1 MFFEA
6 GFLGTRAAMYMDV
19 VTLYFALLPML
30 VAYAIRLAARGA
42 YERHYRMQMAVLALT
57 LVIVVVFEVGVR
69 FGGGFLDY
77 AGTSGMNYGFLV
89 VFLIV
94 HILIAIATV
103 AAWLY
108 LVYSAR
114 KVFLEKGADAEAF
127 RWHAAMGKRVFA
139 GITLTSLMGVMIYLF
154 LFIF

>member
-42 YERHYRMQMAVLALT
+42 YERHYRMQMVVLALT
-57 LVIVVVFEVGVR
+57 LVIVVIFEVGVR

-77 AGTSGMNYGFLV
+77 AETSGMNYGFLV

-103 AAWLY
+103 AAWQAC
-108 LVYSAR
+108 SAATTSKSVCRRRARRAYR
-114 KVFLEKGADAEAF
+114 KSTC
-127 RWHAAMGKRVFA
+127 W
-139 GITLTSLMGVMIYLF
+139 
-154 LFIF
+154 